1 MLCLYCSL
9 PLLLWVSLGSC
20 QPSEEEEEELV
31 VQHKELPSEHLSS
44 KGQGV

>member
-9 PLLLWVSLGSC
+9 PVLLWASLGSS
-20 QPSEEEEEELV
+20 QLSEEEEEELV

-44 KGQGV
+44 EGQGV